1 LEPEVGGWSWRLE
14 VEVATAGWSRRLEV
28 GALRSSRLKPEVGGW
43 SSRLEVGA
51 PRLEVE
57 ALHLELRLR
66 WEVGGSFVQPARW
79 ELFQVAA

>member
-1 LEPEVGGWSWRLE
+1 M
-14 VEVATAGWSRRLEV
+14 
-28 GALRSSRLKPEVGGW
+28 KPEVGGW